1 MVFKRRNTS
10 VLCNK
15 MAETRVIH
23 PREPLA
29 EDKGK
34 QAKIRVMKCN
44 MTQRSTRNTR
54 HKLPADNHNLKQHE
68 K

>member
-34 QAKIRVMKCN
+34 QAKIRSVGWIRIIDFP
-44 MTQRSTRNTR
+44 TRFVTTGGWQSGVRSAITN
-54 HKLPADNHNLKQHE
+54 
-68 K
+68 